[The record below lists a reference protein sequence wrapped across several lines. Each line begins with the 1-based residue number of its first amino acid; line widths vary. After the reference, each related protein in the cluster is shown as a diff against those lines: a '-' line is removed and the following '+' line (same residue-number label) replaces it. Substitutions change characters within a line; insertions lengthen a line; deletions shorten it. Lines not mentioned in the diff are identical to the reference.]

1 MEEFSDIGSY
11 TRVPRKLIHMRSGQ
25 EKSHPTVIQAIA
37 EKLKVNGRNFLPL
50 IIEQV
55 DEEEYEVLF
64 NAHILEAAQEANLN
78 FVWCILADEER
89 RGQIEV
95 EAKQKFEVNLL
106 TASEETIAG
115 MFSYIKTM
123 QPGFSQVNPEQ
134 VAKAV
139 VNNRN
144 SSWKSLSP
152 LTKLRC
158 KVGQKKLKVLENYFC
173 VKVAVG

>member
-11 TRVPRKLIHMRSGQ
+11 TRVPRKAIRMRDNR

-37 EKLKVNGRNFLPL
+37 EKLKANGRNFLPL

-55 DEEEYEVLF
+55 DEDEYEVLL
-64 NAHILEAAQEANLN
+64 NGHILEAAQEANLN

-95 EAKQKFEVNLL
+95 ESKQRFEINLL

-115 MFSYIKTM
+115 MFSYIKTIH
-123 QPGFSQVNPEQ
+123 PGFSQVNSEQ
-134 VAKAV
+134 VAQAIVKH
-139 VNNRN
+139 RTD
-144 SSWKSLSP
+144 SWKGLSP

-158 KVGQKKLKVLENYFC
+158 KVGQKKLKILENYFC
-173 VKVAVG
+173 IKTSS